1 MIKELIEDY
10 KDILMSVLLGFIVL
24 VFSTLFA
31 RFIVDNSDYIEEEK
45 ALDECIKQK
54 SCTQECKLLL
64 SKKPNRLKGPVRVII
79 DQNGCLDVVTG
90 EK

>member
-1 MIKELIEDY
+1 MIKEFFDDY
-10 KDILMSVLLGFIVL
+10 KDILMSVFLGFIVL

-31 RFIVDNSDYIEEEK
+31 NFIVDNSDYINEEK
-45 ALDECIKQK
+45 QLNECIKQK
-54 SCTQECKLLL
+54 ACTQECKLLL
-64 SKKPNRLKGPVRVII
+64 EKHSSRAKGLVRVII

>member
-1 MIKELIEDY
+1 MIKEFIEDY
-10 KDILMSVLLGFIVL
+10 KEIIGFLIISIVL
-24 VFSTLFA
+24 IFFFN
-31 RFIVDNSDYIEEEK
+31 FIDEHSDFTNEEK

-64 SKKPNRLKGPVRVII
+64 SKKPNRSKGSVRVII

>member
-1 MIKELIEDY
+1 MIKEFFDDY

-31 RFIVDNSDYIEEEK
+31 TFFVDNSEYIEEEK
-45 ALDECIKQK
+45 KLDECVKQK
-54 SCTQECKLLL
+54 ACTPECKLLL
-64 SKKPNRLKGPVRVII
+64 SKHPSRAKGLIRVII